1 MKMQCNTCKTKFDQ
15 PNEHFVSDHTGFEG
29 IYIDVCPSCISDN
42 ITEIYELSKEQRLLQ
57 MWADAFINKCIQN
70 KQSTNDANL
79 IIHYTNLISDT
90 QILLKKILA

>member
-1 MKMQCNTCKTKFDQ
+1 
-15 PNEHFVSDHTGFEG
+15 VADHTGFEG
-29 IYIDVCPSCISDN
+29 IYIDVCPLCISDD
-42 ITEIYELSKEQRLLQ
+42 ITEIYELSSEQRLLQ

-90 QILLKKILA
+90 QLLLKKILA

>member
-1 MKMQCNTCKTKFDQ
+1 MKMQCNNCKTKFVQ
-15 PNEHFVSDHTGFEG
+15 SNEHFVADHTGFEG
-29 IYIDVCPSCISDN
+29 IYIDVCPVCISDD
-42 ITEIYELSKEQRLLQ
+42 IFEIIELSPEQRLLQ

-90 QILLKKILA
+90 QLLLKKILA

>member
-1 MKMQCNTCKTKFDQ
+1 MKMQCNSCQTKFDQ
-15 PNEHFVSDHTGFEG
+15 PKPHFVADHTGWEG
-29 IYIDVCPSCISDN
+29 IYIHVCPNCISDN
-42 ITEIYELSKEQRLLQ
+42 ITEIYELTPEQKLIQ

-90 QILLKKILA
+90 QLLLKKILA